1 MAASTVNS
9 VYVNSSVELIRKR
22 SRIPAMSKMEIFL
35 TIGDG
40 SKLLTLGTKSFILGI
55 ARVLDALL
63 VLSYKAFENK
73 P

>member
-1 MAASTVNS
+1 MAALVNS
-9 VYVNSSVELIRKR
+9 VYVNSLVELIRKR

-40 SKLLTLGTKSFILGI
+40 CKLLTLATKSFILDS
-55 ARVLDALL
+55 ARVLDVSLL
-63 VLSYKAFENK
+63 VLRYKAFGNK